1 MVDILIGVLLLGIGG
16 AAGWVLGR
24 AYERTL
30 HRQAA
35 QTATEKEL
43 QRLQEEKEAFDLLL
57 NYNINTAYGL
67 DKKE

>member
-1 MVDILIGVLLLGIGG
+1 MVDILIGVLLGIGG

-30 HRQAA
+30 HRQAV